1 VNRLG
6 RLRVVRR
13 WRRGS
18 SVLRRRR
25 HGPKFVG
32 IVTIC
37 VVAVVVG
44 SLFVPT
50 GLALGKVTYYAE
62 LSQSGGLGP
71 GDEVRV
77 AGVGVGEVKSLEV
90 RDAKVQ
96 VTFRVGR
103 SVRLGPATEAT
114 VKVATLLGNHFLE
127 LRPAGDGR
135 LADRTIRL
143 ANTTVSFEVKDIIEA
158 GGTALEELNGDK
170 LREALKVLADDFR
183 NTPALTRETVT
194 GLARFS
200 DVIVARQDQIGRLI
214 RSANTVT
221 ANLNANREQ
230 LVALMHQASLILGE
244 VTRRRAAIHELLV
257 DAQALAAQLSGLV
270 RDNQAKV
277 APLLAHLNI
286 VLDTLRS
293 NDAALGQALGL
304 LGPASR
310 YFANATGNGPYVDVV
325 APNAIFPDSTL
336 CKIQAKC

>member
-1 VNRLG
+1 VL
-6 RLRVVRR
+6 VRILDR
-13 WRRGS
+13 S
-18 SVLRRRR
+18 AVLRRHR

-32 IVTIC
+32 IITVV

-44 SLFVPT
+44 ALFVPS
-50 GLALGKVTYYAE
+50 GFALGKATYYAE

-77 AGVGVGEVKSLEV
+77 AGVGVGEVKSLAV
-90 RDAKVQ
+90 RDARVR
-96 VTFRVGR
+96 VTFRLAK
-103 SVRLGPATEAT
+103 SVPLGPGTEAT

-127 LRPAGDGR
+127 LRPAGEGG
-135 LADRTIRL
+135 LPDRTIRL
-143 ANTTVSFEVKDIIEA
+143 ANTSVSFEVKDIIEA
-158 GGTALEELNGDK
+158 GGTALEQLDGNK
-170 LREALKVLADDFR
+170 LRDALKVLADDFR

-200 DVIVARQDQIGRLI
+200 DVIVARQEQIGRLI
-214 RSANTVT
+214 RSADTVT
-221 ANLNANREQ
+221 ANLDSNREQ
-230 LVALMHQASLILGE
+230 LVALMNQASLILGE

-257 DAQALAAQLSGLV
+257 DAQALGAQLTGLV

-286 VLDTLRS
+286 VLDTLRR
-293 NDAALGQALGL
+293 NDAALGEALSL

-325 APNAIFPDSTL
+325 APNAIFPDSML
-336 CKIQAKC
+336 CKIQARC